1 MDDQTSL
8 QCPVCKARFRRV
20 VHCPRCGADLS
31 ILMSLAS
38 RAYQARRAARRA
50 LCQGDLRR
58 ARQSARHAQSLHAT
72 PAGRR
77 LQQLTTILEPL

>member
-1 MDDQTSL
+1 MADQTSL
-8 QCPVCKARFRRV
+8 QCPVCKAGFRRV

-31 ILMSLAS
+31 ILMTLAA
-38 RAYQARRAARRA
+38 RAYQARQAARRA
-50 LCQGDLRR
+50 LCRGHLRR

-77 LQQLTTILEPL
+77 LHQLTAILESF